1 MATLS
6 LLKSEYLCFLTQPD
20 NDNYK
25 KLADFLKLR
34 LTDQPVLIGLKSKEH
49 KKAIYWED
57 VNALSYRKLKLFIT
71 KIAKGT
77 EKMYPSDEVVDSPP
91 TDKDE
96 DSDELWHRKSNEYII
111 SVVVSGGPTS
121 KGV

>member
-1 MATLS
+1 LNGDFIVT
-6 LLKSEYLCFLTQPD
+6 EVRPD

-34 LTDQPVLIGLKSKEH
+34 LADQPVLIGLKSKEH

-96 DSDELWHRKSNEYII
+96 DSDEL
-111 SVVVSGGPTS
+111 
-121 KGV
+121 